1 MSHAPTEHLFIAEN
15 LHPLKKK
22 RKKEKR
28 RSPKLLEVFRTLQCP
43 TTRTSVRAP
52 KCPRPRG
59 RLDLRLNLTLPHFRS
74 NATLPCL
81 HKRRTLH
88 NQYDET
94 QRNPLQSTDTVREP
108 QASAAAGGDLG
119 GEAPFRQPGR
129 GGVSTGVIDKKVKKK
144 KKKKKPKRL
153 NQNRREENLNAHN

>member
-1 MSHAPTEHLFIAEN
+1 MSHAPAKHLFIAEN

-22 RKKEKR
+22 KGGGKKR

-43 TTRTSVRAP
+43 TTRTAVWAP
-52 KCPRPRG
+52 KCPRTRG

-94 QRNPLQSTDTVREP
+94 QRNPLQSTDTTREP

-119 GEAPFRQPGR
+119 DKEPFRQPGR
-129 GGVSTGVIDKKVKKK
+129 GGVSTGVIDKKKKK
-144 KKKKKPKRL
+144 KKEPKHL
-153 NQNRREENLNAHN
+153 NENRREENLNADN